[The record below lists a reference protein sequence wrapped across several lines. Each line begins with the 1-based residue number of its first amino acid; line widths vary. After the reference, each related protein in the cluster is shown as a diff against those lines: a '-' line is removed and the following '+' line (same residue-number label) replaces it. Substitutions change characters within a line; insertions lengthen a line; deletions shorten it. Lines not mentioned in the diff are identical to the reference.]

1 MTEICVQVREDLAHV
16 INMLKSLDYVFDER
30 YVIHDI
36 YYTTLKKSDLKTV
49 DYKNLLNQS
58 LIIRK
63 IDGNSGINTYIV
75 FKNKTIDNKGNV
87 INEIKTKLK
96 IDDEEKAKTIF
107 TNIGMT
113 CWCDYINENINESAY
128 AGNNEI
134 KSVVVGSQVSS
145 IGDSAFSGCA
155 SLSTVNITGEISTIG
170 EKAFK
175 GCRTL
180 TSINLPNSISKIEG
194 EAFSGCEQLK
204 LNQYELLN
212 PQDILQIFLHVTQ
225 PLI

>member
-1 MTEICVQVREDLAHV
+1 MLYSKKQAKFKKEENMTEICVQVRDDLAHV

-75 FKNKTIDNKGNV
+75 YKNKTLDNNGNV

-107 TNIGMT
+107 TNVGMT
-113 CWCDYINENINESAY
+113 CWCDYINENIVYKKDDIALTLQKVENL
-128 AGNNEI
+128 GVFLEI
-134 KSVVVGSQVSS
+134 EEYPSIKDKKEEDKFTILSNLAKS
-145 IGDSAFSGCA
+145 
-155 SLSTVNITGEISTIG
+155 LN
-170 EKAFK
+170 
-175 GCRTL
+175 
-180 TSINLPNSISKIEG
+180 INLG
-194 EAFSGCEQLK
+194 EDYSVKKPYLFLK
-204 LNQYELLN
+204 K
-212 PQDILQIFLHVTQ
+212 H
-225 PLI
+225 

>member
-113 CWCDYINENINESAY
+113 RWCDYINENIVY
-128 AGNNEI
+128 
-134 KSVVVGSQVSS
+134 KK
-145 IGDSAFSGCA
+145 
-155 SLSTVNITGEISTIG
+155 GEI
-170 EKAFK
+170 A
-175 GCRTL
+175 L
-180 TSINLPNSISKIEG
+180 TVQNVKNLGVFLEIEEYPSIENLSNKDKFEVLSNLVNSLG
-194 EAFSGCEQLK
+194 
-204 LNQYELLN
+204 LNLNDDYSAKKPYLLLN
-212 PQDILQIFLHVTQ
+212 RGE
-225 PLI
+225 

>member
-1 MTEICVQVREDLAHV
+1 MTEICVQVRDDLAHV

-36 YYTTLKKSDLKTV
+36 YYKKKKKSDLKTV
-49 DYKNLLNQS
+49 DYKNLLNKS

-63 IDGNSGINTYIV
+63 IDGNSEINTYIV

-113 CWCDYINENINESAY
+113 CWCDYINENIVY
-128 AGNNEI
+128 
-134 KSVVVGSQVSS
+134 KK
-145 IGDSAFSGCA
+145 
-155 SLSTVNITGEISTIG
+155 GEIALTIQNIKNLG
-170 EKAFK
+170 VFLEIEEYP
-175 GCRTL
+175 
-180 TSINLPNSISKIEG
+180 SIENLSNKDKFEVLSNLVNSLG
-194 EAFSGCEQLK
+194 
-204 LNQYELLN
+204 LNLNDDYSAKKPYLLLN
-212 PQDILQIFLHVTQ
+212 RGE
-225 PLI
+225 

>member
-113 CWCDYINENINESAY
+113 CWCDYINENIVY
-128 AGNNEI
+128 
-134 KSVVVGSQVSS
+134 KK
-145 IGDSAFSGCA
+145 
-155 SLSTVNITGEISTIG
+155 GEIALTVQNVKNLGVFLEIEEYPSI
-170 EKAFK
+170 EK
-175 GCRTL
+175 
-180 TSINLPNSISKIEG
+180 LPSKDK
-194 EAFSGCEQLK
+194 F
-204 LNQYELLN
+204 
-212 PQDILQIFLHVTQ
+212 DILSNIVNSLGLNLNDDYSAKKPYIFLKKS
-225 PLI
+225 LAKIDIDKI